1 MDKKEPMEVDQKP
14 QEQDKG
20 RNDSP
25 ESRSTTRENT
35 EPAQDT
41 RTSVPEEVKSED
53 SGPAPGESQVQPD
66 TSTAPVQAKETAP
79 ALSSSPSES
88 SAEPVEDAPKPKF
101 GRAARRRKPYVKP
114 EPAKAAEDN
123 QASDKETQSTP
134 PKMDVTQDQAP
145 ATAAEDNQDPAPEKV
160 ESETPAESQVPE
172 ETEHSVPAKSQTP
185 KPMKF
190 QYPEPTPGDGTE
202 AKEEQSVDTQP
213 QEQDKDPAP
222 GPTASE
228 SQSEIPDTR
237 VSKPEETVDADSS
250 NDQVD
255 SPTPVEDQE
264 QLPSAPSAKTDLKQE
279 SAPEK
284 DAGRPSRRSGNRG
297 RGRGRGRNNVKGS
310 KTAERSTR
318 PVPVDNGAVEPKPL
332 NEEAAASA
340 GAKDSGSSRTRE
352 RSDSRSSRV
361 EASTSRTS
369 DRGGSR
375 TSRSNSSSS
384 SSSSGTRRT
393 GRRPHS
399 DRTLPPRDPNLNTDI
414 FINKTPHET
423 RIGIKENEVLVELL
437 VESPENER
445 LVGAIFKGKV
455 TTVLPGMQAAFV
467 DIGLEKA
474 AFLHV
479 TDIGVGQGDAGEE
492 YEENED
498 GDDTLV
504 TKKADRAPIQEIL
517 KRGQELVIQVVKEQ
531 IGTKGPRVTTQLSLA
546 GRYVVLMPTESV
558 IRVSKRIA
566 SWAEKKRLRRVAQAV
581 KPEGYGLIIRT
592 VAENADEAEFKQDIQ
607 KLVDKWEKVK
617 SENASNPSPCM
628 IYSEGGITSGVVR
641 DLLSDDVRRVIVDDK
656 EEYQAI
662 MGYMKQLAPEM
673 RKTVELYSESQPI
686 FDKYGIEREIDRMFE
701 RKIWFKGGA
710 YLVIDQTEAMV
721 TIDVNTGR
729 FVGKSDQSTTVLL
742 TNLEAS
748 KEVARQVRLRDIGGL
763 IVVDLIDMYNRDHKK
778 QVYDQFTKAFR
789 NDRAKR
795 SISQISE
802 FGLIEMTRERVRP
815 SLMHALSDPCPT
827 CEGIGR
833 ILSTEVMSHKIDRW
847 FQRARV
853 AAKFK
858 KFILTV
864 TPEVAEYLVDRES
877 DRVHA
882 WCRKYRFHIEVI
894 RDTLMHPE
902 KFEVVNLGDSVD
914 ITERYKPGS
923 IDKN

>member
-1 MDKKEPMEVDQKP
+1 
-14 QEQDKG
+14 
-20 RNDSP
+20 
-25 ESRSTTRENT
+25 
-35 EPAQDT
+35 
-41 RTSVPEEVKSED
+41 
-53 SGPAPGESQVQPD
+53 
-66 TSTAPVQAKETAP
+66 
-79 ALSSSPSES
+79 
-88 SAEPVEDAPKPKF
+88 
-101 GRAARRRKPYVKP
+101 
-114 EPAKAAEDN
+114 
-123 QASDKETQSTP
+123 
-134 PKMDVTQDQAP
+134 
-145 ATAAEDNQDPAPEKV
+145 
-160 ESETPAESQVPE
+160 
-172 ETEHSVPAKSQTP
+172 
-185 KPMKF
+185 
-190 QYPEPTPGDGTE
+190 
-202 AKEEQSVDTQP
+202 
-213 QEQDKDPAP
+213 
-222 GPTASE
+222 
-228 SQSEIPDTR
+228 
-237 VSKPEETVDADSS
+237 
-250 NDQVD
+250 
-255 SPTPVEDQE
+255 
-264 QLPSAPSAKTDLKQE
+264 
-279 SAPEK
+279 
-284 DAGRPSRRSGNRG
+284 
-297 RGRGRGRNNVKGS
+297 
-310 KTAERSTR
+310 
-318 PVPVDNGAVEPKPL
+318 
-332 NEEAAASA
+332 
-340 GAKDSGSSRTRE
+340 
-352 RSDSRSSRV
+352 
-361 EASTSRTS
+361 
-369 DRGGSR
+369 
-375 TSRSNSSSS
+375 
-384 SSSSGTRRT
+384 
-393 GRRPHS
+393 
-399 DRTLPPRDPNLNTDI
+399 LPPRDPNLNTDI

-479 TDIGVGQGDAGEE
+479 TDIGVGQGGDAGDE

-498 GDDTLV
+498 GEETLV

-566 SWAEKKRLRRVAQAV
+566 SWAEKRRLRRVAQAV

-607 KLVDKWEKVK
+607 KLVDTWEKVK

-628 IYSEGGITSGVVR
+628 IYNEGGITSGVVR

-686 FDKYGIEREIDRMFE
+686 FDRYGIEREIDRMFE

-795 SISQISE
+795 SISPISE

-815 SLMHALSDPCPT
+815 SLMHALSDACPT

-853 AAKFK
+853 AGKFK
-858 KFILTV
+858 KFVLTV
-864 TPEVAEYLVDRES
+864 TPEVAEFLVDREM
-877 DRVHA
+877 DRIHA

-902 KFEVVNLGDSVD
+902 KFEVVNLGDNVD
-914 ITERYKPGS
+914 ITDRYKPGS
-923 IDKN
+923 TDKN